1 MRLPWLATIL
11 RAVGLDVVEHAGWE
25 NRGKDMLGVNGIVW
39 HHTVTGTNWSDT
51 EVCRLLINGRSD
63 LPGPLCQLG
72 LDRRGRY
79 HLIAAGKGNHNGHGT
94 WGNQSIG
101 IEAFND
107 GVGEPWPAA
116 QLDAFVAGTAAICR
130 HLGMSTSKVLGHKE
144 TDPSRKIDPRGIHM
158 PAARDRIAALLAPK
172 ATAPTFRRTNSFEVS
187 TVPINTYDV
196 PITTDGNGCGWHKVA
211 IPRDRIIGYT
221 APGIRP
227 EADGRYVTAEVG
239 FASEDTGTII
249 SVTEW
254 EPHATAIIGI
264 SVIN

>member
-1 MRLPWLATIL
+1 MRLSWLAQVL
-11 RAVGLDVVEHAGWE
+11 RASGLQVVEHAGWQ
-25 NRGKDMLGVNGIVW
+25 NRGRDLLGVDGIVW
-39 HHTVTGTNWSDT
+39 HHTVTGPNWSDG
-51 EVCRLLINGRSD
+51 EVARLLINGRSD

-79 HLIAAGKGNHNGHGT
+79 HLIAAGRGNHNGHGL
-94 WGNQSIG
+94 WGNNSIG

-107 GVGEPWPAA
+107 GMGEPWPAA
-116 QLDAFVAGTAAICR
+116 QMDAYVAGTAAICR
-130 HLGMSTSKVLGHKE
+130 HQRWTAERVKGHKE
-144 TDPSRKIDPRGIHM
+144 TDPTRKIDPRGIHM
-158 PAARDRIAALLAPK
+158 PVARARIAALLAP
-172 ATAPTFRRTNSFEVS
+172 TQAPQFRRVNSFEVDMI
-187 TVPINTYDV
+187 VNTYDV

-211 IPRDRIIGYT
+211 IRRDRIIGYT

-239 FASEDTGTII
+239 FAPEDDGTVI

-254 EPHATAIIGI
+254 EPNAQAVVGI